1 MPRPTR
7 RDTFG
12 LGLGGLSVSM
22 LSASSEEADAAP
34 FQPTFSLLL
43 VNDIYKM
50 ADDKGRGGFAKLA
63 AVVKAERARACR
75 CCSATRATP
84 SRPR

>member
-22 LSASSEEADAAP
+22 LSAIDVCIDGY
-34 FQPTFSLLL
+34 FFSIH
-43 VNDIYKM
+43 V
-50 ADDKGRGGFAKLA
+50 RG
-63 AVVKAERARACR
+63 ENAR
-75 CCSATRATP
+75 SG
-84 SRPR
+84 SFV